1 MASGY
6 APQMEKMAGMSIT
19 EQREFTG
26 DHVDGD
32 AHAKGSSTGKCSSD
46 ITMRTLVDSETAIT
60 AVPPISRGIDPDQPK
75 GPAEMEAVTV
85 VWTQWW
91 LVGAYAAIMLISFI
105 NSLQQQANYSWRPYV
120 TSAFQQHGLTA
131 MTDIVANIVGGVSKL
146 PLAKFI
152 DLVGRPQGFLLCL
165 ACIILSL
172 LLMAFC
178 QNVQTFCAA
187 QVIYW
192 SGMNGV
198 DYVFNIFIADT
209 SLMQNRLI
217 WMAFTGLPYIINT
230 FSGPALG
237 QAYLDHLNWRLGY
250 VTFVILTPLF
260 SLAFWLVFFLMG
272 RRAKK
277 LGVIKREKSG
287 RTVLQSIRFWCIEF
301 DVLGILLICA
311 GFSLLLLSW
320 PLVKYQAN
328 GFASALFL
336 CMLIFGIFLLGLF
349 VVWERF
355 FAPKTFFPFH
365 LMKNRSV
372 VAACLLGG
380 NSWIAFYSYKMM
392 YSSYL
397 QVVFQLSVSKAGYIT
412 NIFNIVSCTWA
423 ILISFVMKYTDT
435 FKWGGMIAVPVQI
448 LMTGL
453 LVYLRAPGTS
463 IALLVMVEVFNA
475 MASAMLLNIEQ
486 IAIMLAVP
494 HEEVAVGFA
503 LLNVITAVGG
513 AVGQSIGATVWSQ
526 VVRGK
531 IEQYLPE
538 ASKGRAKEIYSD
550 ITVQLSLPWG
560 SPERE
565 AVVMAFADAQKVMLI
580 IGTCALVPCLIWV
593 AMLKDSR
600 MSLGNTRKGL
610 QA

>member
-6 APQMEKMAGMSIT
+6 VPQMEKMAGMSIS
-19 EQREFTG
+19 EQRVFTS

-32 AHAKGSSTGKCSSD
+32 AHAKSSSTDKCPSD
-46 ITMRTLVDSETAIT
+46 ITMNTLVDSQASIT
-60 AVPPISRGIDPDQPK
+60 AVPPVSRDIDPEQPK

-85 VWTQWW
+85 VWTQGW

-165 ACIILSL
+165 ACIVISL
-172 LLMAFC
+172 LLMALC

-217 WMAFTGLPYIINT
+217 WMAFTGFPYIINT
-230 FSGPALG
+230 FAGPAVG
-237 QAYLDHLNWRLGY
+237 QAYLDRLNWRWGY
-250 VTFVILTPLF
+250 ITFVILTPLF

-277 LGVIKREKSG
+277 MGVIKREKIG

-301 DVLGILLICA
+301 DVIGILLICS
-311 GFSLLLLSW
+311 GFSLVLLCW

-336 CMLIFGIFLLGLF
+336 CMLIVGLFFIGLF

-380 NSWIAFYSYKMM
+380 NSSYKMM

-475 MASAMLLNIEQ
+475 MASAMLLNVEQ

-526 VVRGK
+526 VVRSK
-531 IEQYLPE
+531 IEQYLPDT
-538 ASKGRAKEIYSD
+538 SKGRAKEIYSD
-550 ITVQLSLPWG
+550 ITIQLALPWG